1 MSKYYYLVT
10 GLPELTLEDNKL
22 RYSVADFKKEFY
34 PELSSGDK
42 KLVDLF
48 YLRFDN
54 ENVLSL
60 LKDREAQ
67 IDERGNYSADSIR
80 AIIGQIQEEGK
91 ILTPNVLPSYLNQFI
106 TSYMLDPTF
115 TEGKVMV
122 VDRLAAMYYA
132 YAMKCGNDFLSS
144 WFEFNLH
151 VNNILV
157 ALTARK
163 FKMEVEPLI
172 VGDTEVCQTLRSS
185 NARDFGLSSEVDYLE
200 QVVKISEIADLVERE
215 KKIDQLRWKWMED
228 KTFFEYFSLERL
240 YVFLLQTDII
250 ERWLTLDKEKGNQMF
265 RSIIAALKDEVKVPV
280 EYL

>member
-122 VDRLAAMYYA
+122 VDRLAALYYA

-280 EYL
+280 EY

>member
-22 RYSVADFKKEFY
+22 RYTVADFKTEFY
-34 PELSSGDK
+34 PELSARDQ

-48 YLRFDN
+48 YLKFDN
-54 ENVLSL
+54 DNVLAL
-60 LKDREAQ
+60 LKNKEAE
-67 IDERGNYSADSIR
+67 IDGRGNYSAENIL

-115 TEGKVMV
+115 TEGKVMA

-132 YAMKCGNDFLSS
+132 HAMKCGNDFLSS

-172 VGDTEVCQTLRSS
+172 VGETEVCQALRSS
-185 NARDFGLSSEVDYLE
+185 NARDFGLSSEIDYLE
-200 QVVKISEIADLVERE
+200 QVVKISEITDLVERE

-250 ERWLTLDKEKGNQMF
+250 ERWLTLDKDKGNQMF

-280 EYL
+280 EY

>member
-34 PELSSGDK
+34 PELSAEDQ

-48 YLRFDN
+48 YLKFDN

-60 LKDREAQ
+60 LKDREAVV
-67 IDERGNYSADSIR
+67 DERGNYTAESIL
-80 AIIGQIQEEGK
+80 AILGQIQEEGK

-106 TSYMLDPTF
+106 TSYMLDSSF

-122 VDRLAAMYYA
+122 VDRLATMYYA

-172 VGDTEVCQTLRSS
+172 VGDTEVCQALRSS

-200 QVVKISEIADLVERE
+200 QVMKISEITDLVERE

-228 KTFFEYFSLERL
+228 KTFFEYFTLERL

-265 RSIIAALKDEVKVPV
+265 RNIIAALKDEVKVPV
-280 EYL
+280 EY

>member
-250 ERWLTLDKEKGNQMF
+250 ERCLTLDK
-265 RSIIAALKDEVKVPV
+265 
-280 EYL
+280 

>member
-265 RSIIAALKDEVKVPV
+265 RSIIAALKDEVKVPM
-280 EYL
+280 EY

>member
-106 TSYMLDPTF
+106 NSYMLDPTF

-172 VGDTEVCQTLRSS
+172 VGDTEVCQALRSS

-280 EYL
+280 EY

>member
-215 KKIDQLRWKWMED
+215 KKIDQLRWKWMEE

-280 EYL
+280 EY

>member
-1 MSKYYYLVT
+1 
-10 GLPELTLEDNKL
+10 
-22 RYSVADFKKEFY
+22 
-34 PELSSGDK
+34 
-42 KLVDLF
+42 
-48 YLRFDN
+48 
-54 ENVLSL
+54 
-60 LKDREAQ
+60 
-67 IDERGNYSADSIR
+67 
-80 AIIGQIQEEGK
+80 
-91 ILTPNVLPSYLNQFI
+91 
-106 TSYMLDPTF
+106 
-115 TEGKVMV
+115 MV

-280 EYL
+280 EY

>member
-106 TSYMLDPTF
+106 TSYMLDSTF

-280 EYL
+280 EY

>member
-280 EYL
+280 EY

>member
-106 TSYMLDPTF
+106 TSYMLDSTF

-228 KTFFEYFSLERL
+228 KTFFEYFSLERF

-280 EYL
+280 EY

>member
-10 GLPELTLEDNKL
+10 SLPELTLEDNKL

-106 TSYMLDPTF
+106 TSYMLDSTF

-280 EYL
+280 EY

>member
-172 VGDTEVCQTLRSS
+172 VGDTEVCQALRSS

-280 EYL
+280 EY

>member
-106 TSYMLDPTF
+106 TSYILDPTF

-215 KKIDQLRWKWMED
+215 KKIDQLRWKLMED

-240 YVFLLQTDII
+240 YVFQLQTDII

-280 EYL
+280 EY

>member
-34 PELSSGDK
+34 PELSAGDQ

-48 YLRFDN
+48 YLKFDN

-60 LKDREAQ
+60 LKDREAVV
-67 IDERGNYSADSIR
+67 DERGNYTAESIL
-80 AIIGQIQEEGK
+80 AILGQIQEEGK

-106 TSYMLDPTF
+106 TSYMLDSSF

-172 VGDTEVCQTLRSS
+172 VGDTEVCQALRSS

-200 QVVKISEIADLVERE
+200 QVMKISEITDLVERE

-228 KTFFEYFSLERL
+228 KTFFEYFTLERL

-265 RSIIAALKDEVKVPV
+265 RNIIAALKDEVKVPV
-280 EYL
+280 EY

>member
-144 WFEFNLH
+144 WFGFNLH

-265 RSIIAALKDEVKVPV
+265 RSIIAALKDEVKVPM
-280 EYL
+280 EY

>member
-265 RSIIAALKDEVKVPV
+265 RSIIAALKDGVKVPV
-280 EYL
+280 EY

>member
-200 QVVKISEIADLVERE
+200 QVMKISEIADLVERE

-280 EYL
+280 EY

>member
-10 GLPELTLEDNKL
+10 GLPELTLVDNKL

-280 EYL
+280 EY

>member
-22 RYSVADFKKEFY
+22 RYSVSDFKKEFY

-280 EYL
+280 EY

>member
-22 RYSVADFKKEFY
+22 RYSIADFKKEFY

-280 EYL
+280 EY

>member
-34 PELSSGDK
+34 PELSAEDQ

-48 YLRFDN
+48 YLKFDN

-60 LKDREAQ
+60 LKDREAVV
-67 IDERGNYSADSIR
+67 DERGNYTAESIL
-80 AIIGQIQEEGK
+80 AILGQIQEEGK

-106 TSYMLDPTF
+106 TSYMLDSSF

-172 VGDTEVCQTLRSS
+172 VGDTEVCQALRSS

-200 QVVKISEIADLVERE
+200 QVMKISEITDLVERE

-228 KTFFEYFSLERL
+228 KTFFEYFTLERL

-265 RSIIAALKDEVKVPV
+265 RNIIAALKDEVKVPV
-280 EYL
+280 EY

>member
-106 TSYMLDPTF
+106 SSYMLDPTF

-280 EYL
+280 EY

>member
-106 TSYMLDPTF
+106 TSYILDPTF

-280 EYL
+280 EY

>member
-34 PELSSGDK
+34 PELSCGDK

-91 ILTPNVLPSYLNQFI
+91 ILTPNVLPSYLNHFI

-280 EYL
+280 EY

>member
-67 IDERGNYSADSIR
+67 VDERGNYSADSIR

-172 VGDTEVCQTLRSS
+172 VGDTEVCQTLRNS

-215 KKIDQLRWKWMED
+215 KKIDQLRWKWMEE

-280 EYL
+280 EY

>member
-67 IDERGNYSADSIR
+67 VDERGNYSADSIR

-280 EYL
+280 EY